1 MIQNIF
7 SARIRK
13 NLVWLKEQEI
23 KVSYTELCTRPFYI
37 SKLETETRNI
47 LNKADLKGRIMR
59 EMEKISKNLAIYPV
73 IQ

>member
-13 NLVWLKEQEI
+13 SLVWLKELEI

-37 SKLETETRNI
+37 SKLETF
-47 LNKADLKGRIMR
+47 
-59 EMEKISKNLAIYPV
+59 
-73 IQ
+73 